1 LIKKKNLADI
11 SLLFVA
17 FIWGTTFVVV
27 QNAIATLPPY
37 SFNGIRFTFASIILF
52 MIILILYRDIL
63 KQINRQLLMS
73 GVILG
78 ILLFLGY
85 TAQTIGLLFTTASK
99 AGFITGLSVVLVP
112 IFSIIILKVYPKLT
126 SVISMILA
134 ATGLYFLTAMGSNSF
149 NLGDLLIFFCAIFF
163 AMQIVFTGKFSPN
176 YNSLILAWIQISVV
190 AVLSLVF
197 AIIFEDF
204 TAIRPSGLFKFDVLI
219 ALLITSIFATAL
231 AFLAQTYFQKFTSPT
246 RVAIIFAMEPVF
258 ASITAVVIN
267 NERLGIF
274 SIVGGLLILLGMIL
288 AESEPRKSDGS
299 LKQEMS
305 QGTVL

>member
-1 LIKKKNLADI
+1 MINKKTLADI

-37 SFNGIRFTFASIILF
+37 SFNGIRFSFASIILF
-52 MIILILYRDIL
+52 MIILFFYRDIL
-63 KQINRQLLMS
+63 KQIDRQLLIS

-112 IFSIIILKVYPKLT
+112 IFSIIFLKVYPKLT
-126 SVISMILA
+126 SLIGMLLA

-149 NLGDLLIFFCAIFF
+149 NFGDLLVFFCAIFF
-163 AMQIVFTGKFSPN
+163 ALQIVFTGKFSPS

-190 AVLSLVF
+190 AILSLVSGF
-197 AIIFEDF
+197 IFEDLA
-204 TAIRPSGLFKFDVLI
+204 AINPSSLFKIDVLV

-231 AFLAQTYFQKFTSPT
+231 AFLAQTYFQRFTSPT

-258 ASITAVVIN
+258 AALTAFVVTD
-267 NERLGIF
+267 ERLSLF
-274 SIVGGLLILLGMIL
+274 SIFGGFLILLGMIL
-288 AESEPRKSDGS
+288 AEIEPKGKS
-299 LKQEMS
+299 KKMS